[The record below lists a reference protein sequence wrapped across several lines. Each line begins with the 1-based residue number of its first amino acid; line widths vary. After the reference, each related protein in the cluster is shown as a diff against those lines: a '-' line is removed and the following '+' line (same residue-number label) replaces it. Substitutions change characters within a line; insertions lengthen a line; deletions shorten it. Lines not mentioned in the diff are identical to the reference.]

1 MAAMTAQQVLD
12 QLGGQKIVRDYLRG
26 VEADSET
33 DRDAQ
38 RSMLAAIAYLRGAKV
53 WAAMAKA
60 EPELYAQACLMIARK
75 WTDAEDAAAPA
86 IDRQVSGLIFMLRH
100 HKQNIREEGEGE

>member
-1 MAAMTAQQVLD
+1 MAAITAQEVLD
-12 QLGGQKIVRDYLRG
+12 QLGGQQIVRDYLRG
-26 VEADSET
+26 VEKGSET
-33 DRDAQ
+33 DYDAR

-100 HKQNIREEGEGE
+100 DERNLREEGEGE